1 MKLSSYLSEQ
11 PRGALR
17 ALARQ
22 IDAHEP
28 DVSRW
33 ASGERPIPL
42 RYAALIESATGGA
55 VTRRD
60 MFPNDWQRIWP
71 ELAAQAE
78 TLAHAGNSQGAQ
90 A

>member
-1 MKLSSYLSEQ
+1 MKLSSYLTEQ

-42 RYAALIESATGGA
+42 RYAALIERATGGA
-55 VTRRD
+55 VTRQD
-60 MFPNDWQRIWP
+60 MFPEDWQRIWP

-78 TLAHAGNSQGAQ
+78 AIAPANNTQGAQ

>member
-1 MKLSSYLSEQ
+1 MKLSSYLTDQ

-42 RYAALIESATGGA
+42 RYAALIERATGGA
-55 VTRRD
+55 VTRQD
-60 MFPNDWQRIWP
+60 MFPEDWPRIWP
-71 ELAAQAE
+71 ELANQVAAIAQSN
-78 TLAHAGNSQGAQ
+78 TTQGAQ
-90 A
+90 P